1 MKMDLLPW
9 VWLSTLNKISPKKKK
24 QLIDFFDNAGSVWD
38 ASLPELRLAPFLSN
52 KNIDQLFCKEYK
64 KDAEKI
70 LKRTIENKIDV
81 VTIQDKDYPEI
92 LKHIYD
98 PPIVLYAKGKLK
110 PDECCIGIVG
120 SRKATVYGLEM
131 AENTAFDLSKGGIT
145 VISGMARG
153 IDSHA
158 HYGAIKGGGRTIA
171 VLGCGL
177 DIVYPKENIYLME
190 QIIKNGAVI
199 SENIIGTQP
208 LPHNFPARNRI
219 ISGMSKG
226 IAVIEAGEKSGSLI
240 TADYALEQGRDVFA
254 VPGNINRWN
263 SKGTNN
269 LIKEG
274 AKLVTGSEDIFEELN
289 LCSNINLEYRN
300 IEDSAQ
306 SFMLNKLGKDEK
318 KILDILRYEDLHI
331 DTISEKTGISMDI
344 VNSLLIIME
353 LKGLIIQVPGKVF
366 KLKE

>member
-9 VWLSTLNKISPKKKK
+9 VWLSMLSKISPKKKK
-24 QLIDFFDNAGSVWD
+24 QLIDFFENPRNVWN
-38 ASLPELRLAPFLSN
+38 ASLPELRLVPFLSN
-52 KNIDQLFCKEYK
+52 INIDQLLCQKSRKE
-64 KDAEKI
+64 AEKVLEST
-70 LKRTIENKIDV
+70 LKNKIDI
-81 VTIQDKDYPEI
+81 VTIQNEEYPEI
-92 LKHIYD
+92 LKYIYD
-98 PPIVLYAKGKLK
+98 PPIVLYVRGKLK

-120 SRKATVYGLEM
+120 SRKATIYGLEM
-131 AENTAFDLSKGGIT
+131 AENIAFDLSRAGVA

-190 QIIKNGAVI
+190 QIIKSGAVV

-219 ISGMSKG
+219 ISGMSAG

-240 TADYALEQGRDVFA
+240 TADYALEQGREVFA

-274 AKLVTGSEDIFEELN
+274 AKLVACSEDIFEELSISGSIS
-289 LCSNINLEYRN
+289 LKLEKVEN
-300 IEDSAQ
+300 SAK
-306 SFMLNKLGKDEK
+306 SFMINKLGKDEK
-318 KILDILRYEDLHI
+318 KILDILRYEELHI
-331 DTISEKTGISMDI
+331 DTISEKTGIGIDT
-344 VNSLLIIME
+344 VNSLLIMME
-353 LKGLIIQVPGKVF
+353 LKGLIDQIPGKIF